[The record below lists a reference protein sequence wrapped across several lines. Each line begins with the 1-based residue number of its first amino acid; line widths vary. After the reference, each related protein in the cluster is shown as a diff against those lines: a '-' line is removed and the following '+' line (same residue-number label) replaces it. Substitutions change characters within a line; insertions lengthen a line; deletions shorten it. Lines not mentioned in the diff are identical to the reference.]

1 VISLENNY
9 NEVCIMEELRKKL
22 EELILIKGTADEEV
36 LKLSQ
41 ELDNYIVNYCIKNLN
56 LNYRQ
61 AV

>member
-1 VISLENNY
+1 
-9 NEVCIMEELRKKL
+9 MEELRKKL
-22 EELILIKGTADEEV
+22 EELILLKGTADEEV

-41 ELDNYIVNYCIKNLN
+41 LLDNHIVNHIIKNLN